1 MNPKPRRPIRRSKE
15 PSFKWHAP
23 NSTGLGLLILGAII
37 GAGMWRQWVWL
48 LDTFTLM
55 LHEAG
60 HPIVGLLSA
69 NMMVYGGTFFQ
80 LLFPWLTKRH
90 FAKRDHIPGV
100 VFAKYWMAASLH
112 NVGIYMAD
120 ARAKQLP
127 LIGGLDPEDAHD
139 WAEILG
145 RWGLLR
151 YDTALG
157 KLLMLS
163 AWCFLLWTMW
173 RCYRE
178 MPASPMGGTSNKE
191 EAFVASFKHL
201 QEKDGPNGNGPPS
214 SEESSGPRGRTSRDQ

>member
-1 MNPKPRRPIRRSKE
+1 
-15 PSFKWHAP
+15 
-23 NSTGLGLLILGAII
+23 
-37 GAGMWRQWVWL
+37 MWRQWVWL

-69 NMMVYGGTFFQ
+69 HMMVYGGTLFQ

-90 FAKRDHIPGV
+90 FAKRGHAPGV

-163 AWCFLLWTMW
+163 AWCLLLWTMW
-173 RCYRE
+173 RCYRS
-178 MPASPMGGTSNKE
+178 MPLGASSSKE
-191 EAFVASFKHL
+191 EAFMAPFKHPK
-201 QEKDGPNGNGPPS
+201 EKDGPNANGPQPS
-214 SEESSGPRGRTSRDQ
+214 SKDGGPRGRSGRDQ

>member
-1 MNPKPRRPIRRSKE
+1 MNPKPRRAARRSNQ
-15 PSFKWHAP
+15 PSFRWHAP
-23 NSTGLGLLILGAII
+23 SGTSLGLLVLGAII
-37 GAGMWRQWVWL
+37 GAGMWRQWVCL

-69 NMMVYGGTFFQ
+69 HMMVYGGTFFQ

-90 FAKRDHIPGV
+90 FAKRGHIPGV

-157 KLLMLS
+157 KMLMLA
-163 AWCFLLWTMW
+163 AWCALLWTMW
-173 RCYRE
+173 RCYRD
-178 MPASPMGGTSNKE
+178 MPYVPVAGGSSSTE
-191 EAFVASFKHL
+191 DAFVAPFLHL
-201 QEKDGPNGNGPPS
+201 REKSRTNSNGPPS
-214 SEESSGPRGRTSRDQ
+214 SEENSGPKRKEP